1 MVLVVGM
8 IFASLNDTQMKQVM
22 CVSRIKKLKNGR
34 CRKMSNKKY
43 AKVVTAIPG
52 PKSKELLERRL
63 SIVPPGISNNSQV
76 FAKSAKGALVE
87 DIDGNVFIDFA
98 GAIGTLNV
106 GHSHPKVVKAIQDQA
121 AEFVHTSFNVMMYDS
136 YIKLAEKV
144 ASIAPIHG
152 DKQVAFFNSGAEAVE
167 NAVKFARKYTKRQ
180 GIITFT
186 RGFHGRTLLTMT
198 MTSKVKPYKFEFGP
212 FAPEV
217 YKAPYPYLF
226 RRPEG
231 MSEEQYNQDI
241 ITQFENFLLA
251 EVAPETIAAIV
262 MEPIQGEGGFIVP
275 DVSFVQYIRD
285 VCTKYGIVFV
295 ADEIQA
301 GFSRTGKNFGI
312 EHYGVEPDLMTIS
325 KSMGAGVPISGVIG
339 RKEIM
344 QSAAVGEIGGTYSGS
359 PIGCQ
364 AALAVLEIMEEEK
377 LNDRAVSIGQQ
388 VKSRMSKLAEKY
400 EQIGDIR
407 GLGAMVAVE
416 LVSSK
421 NDKTPNKKAVNQ
433 IVEEAN
439 KRGLML
445 LSAGLYG
452 NVIRF
457 LMPLV
462 ITDEQLNEGLDIVED
477 AFSATFSSE
486 KEEVAH

>member
-1 MVLVVGM
+1 
-8 IFASLNDTQMKQVM
+8 
-22 CVSRIKKLKNGR
+22 
-34 CRKMSNKKY
+34 MSNKKY
-43 AKVVTAIPG
+43 AKIVTAIPG

-63 SIVPPGISNNSQV
+63 SIVPSGISNNSDV

-106 GHSHPKVVKAIQDQA
+106 GHAHPKVVKAIQDQA
-121 AEFVHTSFNVMMYDS
+121 AQFVHTSFNVMMYSS
-136 YIKLAEKV
+136 YIELAERL
-144 ASIAPIHG
+144 ASIAPIK
-152 DKQVAFFNSGAEAVE
+152 DEKQVAFFNSGAEAVE

-180 GIITFT
+180 GVITFT
-186 RGFHGRTLLTMT
+186 RGFHGRTLLTMS

-217 YKAPYPYLF
+217 YKAPYPYTF

-231 MSEEQYNQDI
+231 MSEGQYSQYTID
-241 ITQFENFLLA
+241 QFEQFLLA

-262 MEPIQGEGGFIVP
+262 MEPIQGEGGFVVP
-275 DVSFVQYIRD
+275 DQAFVQYIRE

-295 ADEIQA
+295 SDEIQA

-312 EHYGVEPDLMTIS
+312 EHFDVEPDLMTIS

-339 RKEIM
+339 KKEIM
-344 QSAAVGEIGGTYSGS
+344 ESAGVGEIGGTYSGS
-359 PIGCQ
+359 PLGCQ
-364 AALAVLEIMEEEK
+364 AALAVLDIMEEEK
-377 LNDRAVSIGQQ
+377 LNDRANSIGKQ
-388 VKSRMSKLAEKY
+388 VKERMNKLANQY
-400 EQIGDIR
+400 DQVGDIR

-416 LVSSK
+416 IVNGK
-421 NDKTPNKKAVNQ
+421 NDKTPNKKVVGQ

-439 KRGLML
+439 KRGLLL
-445 LSAGLYG
+445 LSAGLFG

-462 ITDEQLNEGLDIVED
+462 ITDDQLSEGLDIVEE
-477 AFSATFSSE
+477 AFAVVLSSE
-486 KEEVAH
+486 KEGVAH